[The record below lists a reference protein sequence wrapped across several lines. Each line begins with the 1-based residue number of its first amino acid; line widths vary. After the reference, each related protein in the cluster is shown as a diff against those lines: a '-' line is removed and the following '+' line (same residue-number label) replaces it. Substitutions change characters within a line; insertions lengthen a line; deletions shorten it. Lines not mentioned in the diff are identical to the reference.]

1 MDLGEEGVLILQGG
15 GPLRP
20 CEDTK
25 TAVKC
30 VTQDRPLVRATPIP
44 ATACPQKAAPN
55 VLETHGKLKKDVKF
69 EGTNR
74 RSPLESTKV
83 SKNKLERSANKAENA
98 VQISKRAKTNQK
110 NDPKGAIFRTGIIP
124 GLPKLAGHPSP
135 QSGSA
140 TPTCGK
146 PAAFRPTPA
155 P

>member
-1 MDLGEEGVLILQGG
+1 
-15 GPLRP
+15 
-20 CEDTK
+20 
-25 TAVKC
+25 
-30 VTQDRPLVRATPIP
+30 
-44 ATACPQKAAPN
+44 
-55 VLETHGKLKKDVKF
+55 LKKDVKF
-69 EGTNR
+69 EETNR